1 MHRQRSHPLPDASW
15 PLHTRDL
22 VPEESVYWLIEWG
35 AMKLLHRQ
43 RETHPATGALN
54 PTRMPE

>member
-43 RETHPATGALN
+43 RETQ
-54 PTRMPE
+54 PTPPPGR